1 MNFENID
8 AAADQQAAIENELFV
23 FEKDEAVDQEQRQL
37 DYEDSRLE
45 FDHSVNNL
53 FDVVND
59 IIHPSYMSDIFDEAY
74 TISECIQQ
82 KHFLN
87 F

>member
-1 MNFENID
+1 MNLQNLE
-8 AAADQQAAIENELFV
+8 ADQAAIENDLYIFD
-23 FEKDEAVDQEQRQL
+23 KDDAVDQEQRQL
-37 DYEDSRLE
+37 DYEDNRLYI
-45 FDHSVNNL
+45 DNSIDAL

-59 IIHPSYMSDIFDEAY
+59 IINPNYMSDIFEGAY

>member
-1 MNFENID
+1 M
-8 AAADQQAAIENELFV
+8 FV
-23 FEKDEAVDQEQRQL
+23 FEKDDAVDQEQRQL

-45 FDHSVNNL
+45 FDGSVNAL
-53 FDVVND
+53 FDVVDD
-59 IIHPSYMSDIFDEAY
+59 IIHPSYMSDIFEGAY